1 MKKLYIGI
9 DAHKESN
16 LVALAF
22 AGRQDPELYG
32 KAPADIPGFV
42 KVLRRIMDKYK
53 LTKEEIAICYEAG
66 PTGFV
71 LARRLRSLGFE
82 CEVVAPSL
90 IPTRASDRVKTDRRD
105 ARKLAGLF
113 RAGELTYVHIPDA
126 TDEVIRDVCRARTD
140 AVEIQSR
147 GRQQLSALLLRN
159 GLQYKGVSTWGEA
172 HLRYLR
178 ELPMQDAAQKIVL
191 EEYLQRI
198 DSAVAQVQRFEQHM
212 EALLEDWSRR
222 SFVEALQGFR
232 GFQLVTSMVI
242 TSELGDLMR
251 FRHPRQLMAYLGLVP
266 SEQSSGGKR
275 HQGAITKSGNSHA
288 RWMLIE
294 AAQAYRLPPKVSR
307 EISLRQEGLS
317 REVRAVSWRAQ
328 NRLHRR
334 YSRLLL
340 RGLHRNK
347 VVVAVARE
355 LCAFIWELARVVYG
369 PPSSSSAPTPELP
382 TAAARPPTSRGVA
395 HSRSQTAAMD
405 NSLSA
410 IPAG

>member
-1 MKKLYIGI
+1 MKKLYIGA

-16 LVALAF
+16 VVALAF
-22 AGRQDPELYG
+22 AGRKDPELYG

-53 LTKEEIAICYEAG
+53 LSKEEIAICYEAG

-71 LARRLRSLGFE
+71 LARRLRDLGFE

-90 IPTRASDRVKTDRRD
+90 IPVQPSVRIKHDRRD

-126 TDEVIRDVCRARTD
+126 SDEVIRDVCRARTD
-140 AVEIQSR
+140 AVEAQTR

-159 GLQYKGVSTWGEA
+159 GHHYKGLSTWNEA

-178 ELPMQDAAQKIVL
+178 ELAMADPAQKIVL

-198 DSAVAQVQRFEQHM
+198 EFAVDQIQRFEHHM
-212 EALLEDWSRR
+212 AELLKDWSRR
-222 SFVEALQGFR
+222 NFVEALQGFR
-232 GFQLVTSMVI
+232 GFQLVASMVI
-242 TSELGDLMR
+242 TSELGDLLR

-294 AAQAYRLPPKVSR
+294 AAQQYRLPPKVSR
-307 EISLRQEGLS
+307 EISLRQVGLS
-317 REVRAVSWRAQ
+317 REVKAVSWRAQ

-334 YSRLLL
+334 HARLTL
-340 RGLHRNK
+340 RGVHRNK
-347 VVVAVARE
+347 VTVAVARE
-355 LCAFIWELARVVYG
+355 LTAFIWELARVIDQ
-369 PPSSSSAPTPELP
+369 E
-382 TAAARPPTSRGVA
+382 
-395 HSRSQTAAMD
+395 QKAMP
-405 NSLSA
+405 LTKV
-410 IPAG
+410 G